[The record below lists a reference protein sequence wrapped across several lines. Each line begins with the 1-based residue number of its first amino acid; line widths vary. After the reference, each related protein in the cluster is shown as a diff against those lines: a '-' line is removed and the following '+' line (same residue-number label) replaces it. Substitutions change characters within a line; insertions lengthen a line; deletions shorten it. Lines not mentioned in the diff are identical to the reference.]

1 MREIMKKYFIPNEQ
15 NEYKPHFL
23 RKAAVGAVAGFAIF
37 VFFASTFHGLLLY
50 GTDLLSAVIPR
61 ALVDLANANRV
72 SSNVTTL
79 AENPILVRAAQMK
92 ADDMAQKG
100 YFAHVSP
107 EGVTPWYWFNQAGY
121 EYVYAGENLAV
132 NFSDSLDVDRAWM
145 NSPSHRSNILNGRFT
160 EIGIATARGKYNG
173 RDTIFVVQMF
183 GRPLPAPTRFVGAE
197 NAEASERQAPN
208 PFEEVSSNE
217 TDRDPIVLSESDTFV
232 AVENADAGLAQ
243 SDLTPSQTTEISR
256 NTVLTSPRQNLTAI
270 YIVLAGVVILA
281 LLLMIL
287 VEIKRQHPRNI
298 AMGVLLLLF
307 IVGLLF
313 VYREILFPEVLIV

>member
-1 MREIMKKYFIPNEQ
+1 MKKYFIPNEQ